1 MGILIVA
8 QPLEPRVAQFPGGSP
23 LAESDFADQLGL
35 DPVHPRHRA
44 RHCARVKRGASPL
57 DRGQAVMQATQHL
70 VGESGAD
77 LARVNQP
84 SAAVVV
90 TEQQRTEPDP

>member
-1 MGILIVA
+1 M
-8 QPLEPRVAQFPGGSP
+8 E
-23 LAESDFADQLGL
+23 
-35 DPVHPRHRA
+35 
-44 RHCARVKRGASPL
+44 
-57 DRGQAVMQATQHL
+57 ATQHL

-90 TEQQRTEPDP
+90 AEQQRTEPDP